1 LVPATFITALPL
13 ASSNPVGVKRRCA
26 VPTMTNTELEFMRSA
41 AAADSPITPNG
52 KVSSWLQERRVAVG
66 ASVSQ
71 IPLRNMRK
79 WKCSTETGNIVHDS
93 GKFFSIVGIR
103 VETDWGHVRNWE
115 QPVIDQP
122 EIGYLGLLSRKFD
135 GVLHLLVQ
143 AKIEP
148 GNINVVQISPTLQ
161 ATKSN
166 YSRVHRGA
174 RPRYLEYFNGERR
187 CSLLLDQLQSEQ
199 GARFLRKRNRNM
211 IVELQEAEHLDVHPD
226 FIWMTIGQIKH
237 FMRQD
242 NVVNMDTRTV
252 LSGIS
257 YGTYAAETLEGLFT
271 LKSTHRQ
278 QKLMLTSALVASNAL
293 HTFRRIISWIT
304 DLKSRY
310 ELSVERM
317 GLHQISD
324 WAEIDGEI
332 RRPDG
337 KYFSVI
343 GVNVTIESREVVN
356 WDQPMIKPAQEG
368 LIAFIVRPINGSYH
382 FLVQAKLEAGN
393 FDILEL
399 APTVQCLTGN
409 YRTGSNEYSIKYISD
424 VLDAPRNRVLF
435 DTMQSE
441 EGGRFFHE
449 QNRNMIVEVDE
460 SFPLEVDEKY
470 CWMTLNQLLRFIE
483 FNNYLNIAARSLL
496 AAITLD

>member
-1 LVPATFITALPL
+1 
-13 ASSNPVGVKRRCA
+13 
-26 VPTMTNTELEFMRSA
+26 MTNTELEFMRSA
-41 AAADSPITPNG
+41 AAADSTITPNSRV
-52 KVSSWLQERRVAVG
+52 VSWIQERRVAVG
-66 ASVSQ
+66 ATIRQ
-71 IPLRNMRK
+71 IPLYNMRK
-79 WKCSTETGNIVHDS
+79 WQCSTGSGNVVHDS
-93 GKFFSIVGIR
+93 GRFFSIEGIG
-103 VETDWGHVRNWE
+103 VKTDWGNVCYWE
-115 QPVIDQP
+115 QPIINQP
-122 EIGYLGLLSRKFD
+122 EIGYLGLMAKKFD
-135 GVLHLLVQ
+135 GILHLLVQ

-166 YSRVHRGA
+166 YSRVHQGA
-174 RPRYLEYFNGERR
+174 SPRYLEYFNGERPR
-187 CSLLLDQLQSEQ
+187 HLLLDQLQSEQ

-211 IVELQEAEHLDVHPD
+211 IVELLDDEEVEPHPD
-226 FIWMTIGQIKH
+226 FVWMSIGQIKH

-257 YGTYAAETLEGLFT
+257 YGTYTAETLEGLFT
-271 LKSTHRQ
+271 LKPTHRQ
-278 QKLMLTSALVASNAL
+278 QRLMLSSALVASNAL
-293 HTFRRIISWIT
+293 HSFRSIISWVT

-310 ELSVERM
+310 ELNVERLPLNRI
-317 GLHQISD
+317 GD
-324 WAEIDGEI
+324 WVEVDGEI

-343 GVNVTIESREVVN
+343 GVNVTIENREVLN

-393 FDILEL
+393 FDIIEL

-409 YRTGSNEYSIKYISD
+409 YRTGSNEYSIKYIND
-424 VLDAPRNRVLF
+424 VLDAPSSRVLF
-435 DTMQSE
+435 DSMQSE

-449 QNRNMIVEVDE
+449 QNRNIIVEVDD
-460 SFPLEVDEKY
+460 SFPLEVDDKY
-470 CWMTLNQLLRFIE
+470 CWMTLNQMLRFIE

-496 AAITLD
+496 SAITFD

>member
-1 LVPATFITALPL
+1 MFIPPKHGLSVL
-13 ASSNPVGVKRRCA
+13 ASVRENCTA
-26 VPTMTNTELEFMRSA
+26 YIMTNIELEFMRSA
-41 AAADSPITPNG
+41 SAADSPITPNS
-52 KVSSWLQERRVAVG
+52 KVINWLQERRLAVG
-66 ASVSQ
+66 AAIQ
-71 IPLRNMRK
+71 PIPLRSMKK
-79 WKCSTETGNIVHDS
+79 WSRSTASGNIVHDS
-93 GKFFSIVGIR
+93 GRFFSIVGIR
-103 VETDWGHVRNWE
+103 VETDWGRVRCWE
-115 QPVIDQP
+115 QPIIDQP
-122 EIGYLGLLSRKFD
+122 EVGYLGLLARKFN

-166 YSRVHRGA
+166 YSRVHLGA

-211 IVELQEAEHLDVHPD
+211 IVELQEDEDIDVHPD
-226 FIWMTIGQIKH
+226 FIWMTVGQVKH

-257 YGTYAAETLEGLFT
+257 YGTYTADTLEGLFT

-278 QKLMLTSALVASNAL
+278 QRLMLTSALVASNAL
-293 HTFRRIISWIT
+293 HSFRSIISWIT

-310 ELSVERM
+310 ELSVERVA
-317 GLHQISD
+317 LKNISD
-324 WAEIDGEI
+324 WDEIDGEI

-356 WDQPMIKPAQEG
+356 WDQPMIRPAQEG

-393 FDILEL
+393 FDIVEL

-409 YRTGSNEYSIKYISD
+409 YRTGRNEYSIKYIND
-424 VLDAPRNRVLF
+424 VLDAPRSRVLF

-470 CWMTLNQLLRFIE
+470 CWMTLNQMLRFIE

>member
-1 LVPATFITALPL
+1 
-13 ASSNPVGVKRRCA
+13 
-26 VPTMTNTELEFMRSA
+26 MTNIELEFMRSA
-41 AAADSPITPNG
+41 AAVDSMVTPNSR
-52 KVSSWLQERRVAVG
+52 VASWIEERRAAVG
-66 ASVSQ
+66 AEIAK
-71 IPLRNMRK
+71 IPLSSMRK
-79 WKCSTETGNIVHDS
+79 WQRSPDSGNVVHDS
-93 GKFFSIVGIR
+93 GRFFSIEGIG
-103 VETDWGHVRNWE
+103 VETDWGSLTYWE
-115 QPVIDQP
+115 QPIINQS
-122 EIGYLGLLSRKFD
+122 EIGFLGLLGKKFD
-135 GVLHLLVQ
+135 GILHLLVQ

-166 YSRVHRGA
+166 YSRVHQGA
-174 RPRYLEYFNGERR
+174 SPRYLEYFNGERPR
-187 CSLLLDQLQSEQ
+187 RLLLDQLQSEQ

-211 IVELQEAEHLDVHPD
+211 IVELREDEDIEPHPD
-226 FIWMTIGQIKH
+226 FVWMSIGQLKH

-257 YGTYAAETLEGLFT
+257 YGNYTAETLEGLFA
-271 LKSTHRQ
+271 LKPTRPKQ
-278 QKLMLTSALVASNAL
+278 RLMLSSALVASNAL
-293 HTFRRIISWIT
+293 HSFRGIISWIT

-310 ELSVERM
+310 ELNVKRLPLNS
-317 GLHQISD
+317 ISD
-324 WAEIDGEI
+324 WVETDGEI

-343 GVNVTIESREVVN
+343 GVNVMIENREVLN

-409 YRTGSNEYSIKYISD
+409 YRTGSNEYSIKYIND
-424 VLDAPRNRVLF
+424 ILDAPRSRVLF
-435 DTMQSE
+435 DSMQSE

-449 QNRNMIVEVDE
+449 QNRNIIIEVDE
-460 SFPLEVDEKY
+460 NFPLEVDEKY
-470 CWMTLNQLLRFIE
+470 CWMTLNQMLRFIE

-496 AAITLD
+496 AAITFD